1 MRVYT
6 DICRLMTKYILTCL
20 TVALSLKSFGQESEK
35 KRLEVPEFQDV
46 SINVNG
52 VLDEPTWAGS
62 ARINTLD
69 QYFPIPATAAEG
81 IESDIRIFYTQEGI
95 YFAGILK
102 DDRAPILSQLTPR
115 DRVNAN
121 TDWIHLIINPF
132 NDGANDFNFY
142 LSAAGVQGDSRQTS
156 ENDED
161 GSWNAVWWS
170 AVVKEAHQWSFEIY
184 IPYQVLR
191 IPQGGAGTQPPAWGF
206 NIKRSIRSDRTMY
219 SWNPIDRNFDNES
232 LQSGLLTGIN
242 VIDPPVRISL
252 RPNITGGLQ
261 KSGDADWRMT
271 RAGGA
276 DIKIL
281 SLIHI

>member
-20 TVALSLKSFGQESEK
+20 TVALSLTSFGQESEK

-46 SINVNG
+46 SITVNG
-52 VLDEPTWAGS
+52 VLDEPSWAGS

-69 QYFPIPATAAEG
+69 QYFPVPATALDG

-142 LSAAGVQGDSRQTS
+142 FT
-156 ENDED
+156 N
-161 GSWNAVWWS
+161 
-170 AVVKEAHQWSFEIY
+170 VV
-184 IPYQVLR
+184 L
-191 IPQGGAGTQPPAWGF
+191 
-206 NIKRSIRSDRTMY
+206 
-219 SWNPIDRNFDNES
+219 
-232 LQSGLLTGIN
+232 
-242 VIDPPVRISL
+242 
-252 RPNITGGLQ
+252 
-261 KSGDADWRMT
+261 
-271 RAGGA
+271 
-276 DIKIL
+276 
-281 SLIHI
+281 